1 MRQRTPPRSLWRPH
15 NHDVSSVQVYQ
26 VLPCEEITEEFL
38 WGRLRPL
45 LGYLCEED
53 IEKVQEALSLATD
66 AHAGQVR
73 RSGEPFIT
81 HPVEVSRSAG
91 SGAPSKGFQQSCAA
105 GWCMISCLSVCQVAR
120 LLAELRMD
128 KESLIAGLLHDTVED
143 NPAQITFEEIGVS
156 AAVGPAHD
164 S

>member
-1 MRQRTPPRSLWRPH
+1 MSLCYWTPFRSLWRPH
-15 NHDVSSVQVYQ
+15 NHDISSVQVYQ

-45 LGYLCEED
+45 LGYLCEND

-81 HPVEVSRSAG
+81 HPVEVSRFTAL
-91 SGAPSKGFQQSCAA
+91 GASSKGVQQSILA
-105 GWCMISCLSVCQVAR
+105 G
-120 LLAELRMD
+120 
-128 KESLIAGLLHDTVED
+128 
-143 NPAQITFEEIGVS
+143 
-156 AAVGPAHD
+156 
-164 S
+164 

>member
-1 MRQRTPPRSLWRPH
+1 MDAFCSNWRPH
-15 NHDVSSVQVYQ
+15 NHDASSVQVYQ

-53 IEKVQEALSLATD
+53 IEKVQEALSLAID

-91 SGAPSKGFQQSCAA
+91 SGAASKGIQQSFEA
-105 GWCMISCLSVCQVAR
+105 G
-120 LLAELRMD
+120 
-128 KESLIAGLLHDTVED
+128 
-143 NPAQITFEEIGVS
+143 
-156 AAVGPAHD
+156 
-164 S
+164 